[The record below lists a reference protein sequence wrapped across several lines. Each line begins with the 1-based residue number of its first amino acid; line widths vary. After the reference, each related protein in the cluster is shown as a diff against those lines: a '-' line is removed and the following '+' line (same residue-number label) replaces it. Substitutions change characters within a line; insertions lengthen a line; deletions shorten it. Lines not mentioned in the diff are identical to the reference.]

1 VEILISSNRILSAQE
16 AILNRYLNLDP
27 ESKEH
32 LRRLSGKVVKIEWAP
47 LTYFWLFRSD
57 SIYLNKDYNG
67 PVDLILRGSTFD
79 FLRMAFNTKDKALMD
94 IPLQVLGDMEF
105 AKQFKEF
112 FSNLEIDYEEQLSK
126 IVGDTI
132 AYPLAKLLKTISVW
146 AKQSIENFS
155 QNASNYV
162 QTEMNW
168 LVSDE
173 ELQLFFS
180 DVDDLRDDCARVEA
194 RIKTLAKGSIDEIN
208 ISFSAFNADKLHSFS
223 LQFR

>member
-1 VEILISSNRILSAQE
+1 MEILINSNIVLSAQE
-16 AILNRYLNLDP
+16 AILNRYLSLDP

-32 LRRLSGKVVKIEWAP
+32 LRRLSGKVIKIEWTP
-47 LTYFWLFRSD
+47 LTYFWFFKSD

-79 FLRMAFNTKDKALMD
+79 FLSMAFSKKDKALTD

-126 IVGDTI
+126 ILGDTI
-132 AYPLAKLLKTISVW
+132 AYPLVKLLKTTRLW
-146 AKQSIENFS
+146 AKQSIENLS
-155 QNASNYV
+155 QNASAYV

-180 DVDDLRDDCARVEA
+180 DVDDLRDDCARLEA
-194 RIKTLAKGSIDEIN
+194 RIK
-208 ISFSAFNADKLHSFS
+208 S
-223 LQFR
+223 LEKR